1 MINTICHLRAYQ
13 VLLSR
18 VLAGLVMIAALA
30 PFYSSA
36 TENESLG
43 EKAGALNYKCEIVSV
58 YSRLHTISTGY
69 GEILINE
76 DEAVIYYA
84 STEAG
89 LAFDEVR
96 KELRGMYVPSELK
109 DPHDMLLKAVSTYIE
124 SARSIEKA
132 LGIFIGVIEGSEDE
146 TLKLVN
152 QGERQVVL
160 ANKYLSQSLDM
171 HDKLLTFEQDDSK
184 SCRKYVAG
192 L

>member
-1 MINTICHLRAYQ
+1 MKNSIFNLRSNR
-13 VLLSR
+13 VLLLNL
-18 VLAGLVMIAALA
+18 LAFLVIIAALA
-30 PFYSSA
+30 PFYSYA
-36 TENESLG
+36 TEKVSLG

-58 YSRLHTISTGY
+58 YSRLHTISTTY

-89 LAFDEVR
+89 LAFNEVQ
-96 KELRGMYVPSELK
+96 KELRGIYVPEELK
-109 DPHDMLLKAVSTYIE
+109 DPHEMLVKAVNTYIE

-132 LGIFIGVIEGSEDE
+132 LGIFIGIFEGTDDE

-152 QGERQVVL
+152 EGEKLVVI

-171 HDKLLTFEQDDSK
+171 HDNLLTFEQDDSK
-184 SCRKYVAG
+184 NCRKYVAG

>member
-1 MINTICHLRAYQ
+1 M
-13 VLLSR
+13 VLTF
-18 VLAGLVMIAALA
+18 LVIIAAQM
-30 PFYSSA
+30 PFYSNA
-36 TENESLG
+36 AENVSLG

-58 YSRLHTISTGY
+58 YSRLHTISTQY
-69 GEILINE
+69 GEILINQ

-84 STEAG
+84 STEAIG
-89 LAFDEVR
+89 AFDEIR
-96 KELRGMYVPSELK
+96 QELK
-109 DPHDMLLKAVSTYIE
+109 DMHIPESMKDPHEMLVKSVNTYIE
-124 SARSIEKA
+124 SARSIERA
-132 LGIFIGVIEGSEDE
+132 LGIFIGVFEGTEDE

-171 HDKLLTFEQDDSK
+171 HDKLLTFEQDDSQ